1 MSNKYQNALYYLYDI
16 FRNHKDEISEDDE
29 IDVKK
34 VKRCFNTLEKLVDQT
49 ETPTLEEVK
58 KEWEELGY
66 KWKENEIYI
75 HITKRDKLLCV
86 DKDICITK
94 QDKEYCCYDEDEDYS
109 CLSIT
114 SKEHN
119 LLTKTFRA
127 LGWFE

>member
-1 MSNKYQNALYYLYDI
+1 MSKCQNALYYLYDI

-34 VKRCFNTLEKLVDQT
+34 VKRCFDTLEKLVDQT
-49 ETPTLEEVK
+49 KTPTLEELI

-66 KWKENEIYI
+66 EWKENEIYI

-86 DKDICITK
+86 VKDICIAK

-127 LGWFE
+127 LGWEV